1 MSHFIDSVVSLAP
14 VHKRRGRDRFI
25 REWDQWT
32 KRLFRNGL
40 IDIDDRY
47 RLRRD
52 LVDAYWAS
60 RR

>member
-1 MSHFIDSVVSLAP
+1 MSHFVDSVISLAP

-25 REWDQWT
+25 REWDLWT
-32 KRLFRNGL
+32 ERLFHKGL